1 MEIINYIFYRLYKH
15 YNKENPIFTAAI
27 YISVFEGLLLY
38 FLIMMYNAIFYHER
52 ILGKEFF
59 LKFGISQKEG
69 KLYSILFFVVLQLI
83 NYLYYKN
90 RVKNYEVRF
99 TNHPMNKWFKMWML
113 YVVGLF
119 LFFFPI
125 LIFMLRK

>member
-1 MEIINYIFYRLYKH
+1 LYKH

-27 YISVFEGLLLY
+27 YISVFEGLVLY

-59 LKFGISQKEG
+59 LEFGISQKEG
-69 KLYSILFFVVLQLI
+69 KLYSILFFVVLQLT

-90 RVKNYEVRF
+90 RVKNYEARY
-99 TNHPMNKWFKMWML
+99 TNHPMNQWFKMWML
-113 YVVGLF
+113 YVVGLV